1 MNKKPT
7 PKYDPK
13 AFDRPSVT
21 VDALVFTI
29 LDDVLKV
36 ALVKRASEPFKDY
49 WALPGGFID
58 MKEALEETVKRKL
71 SLKAGYEN
79 LYLEQLATFGDPKR
93 DPRTRVITVVYFALT
108 SADNYRSVTSESV
121 TDSQLFDVK
130 KLPTELAFDHK
141 EIIKFGLKRLKSKI
155 QYSNIAYGL
164 LPKEFTLTELQKVY
178 EVILGTTIDKRNFR
192 KKMLATK
199 LLTSTKKKR
208 ADSAHRPAELFR
220 FRTTDLE
227 FFN

>member
-130 KLPTELAFDHK
+130 KLPT
-141 EIIKFGLKRLKSKI
+141 
-155 QYSNIAYGL
+155 
-164 LPKEFTLTELQKVY
+164 
-178 EVILGTTIDKRNFR
+178 
-192 KKMLATK
+192 
-199 LLTSTKKKR
+199 
-208 ADSAHRPAELFR
+208 
-220 FRTTDLE
+220 
-227 FFN
+227 

>member
-1 MNKKPT
+1 MSE
-7 PKYDPK
+7 YDPK
-13 AFDRPSVT
+13 TFDRPSVT

-29 LDDVLKV
+29 AEDVLKV
-36 ALVKRASEPFKDY
+36 ALVKRAAEPFKNY

-58 MKEALEETVKRKL
+58 MKETLEETVKRKL

-108 SADNYRSVTSESV
+108 SADNFRSVTSESV
-121 TDSQLFDVK
+121 SDSQLFDVK
-130 KLPTELAFDHK
+130 KLPPELAFDHK
-141 EIIKFGLKRLKSKI
+141 EIIKFGIERLKSKI

-164 LPKEFTLTELQKVY
+164 LPSEFTLTQLQKVY
-178 EVILGTTIDKRNFR
+178 EVILGKTIDKRNFR
-192 KKMLATK
+192 KKMLTTN
-199 LLTSTKKKR
+199 LLINTKKKT

-220 FRTTDLE
+220 FKSKDLK

>member
-1 MNKKPT
+1 MNKKPMS
-7 PKYDPK
+7 KYDPK

-29 LDDVLKV
+29 ANDVLKV
-36 ALVKRASEPFKDY
+36 ALVKRASEPFKNY

-58 MKEALEETVKRKL
+58 MKETLEESVKRKL

-108 SADNYRSVTSESV
+108 SSDNFRSVTSDSV
-121 TDSQLFDVK
+121 VESQLFDVK
-130 KLPTELAFDHK
+130 KLPPQLAFDHK

-164 LPKEFTLTELQKVY
+164 LPREFTLTELQKVY
-178 EVILGTTIDKRNFR
+178 EVILGTNVDKRNFR

-199 LLTSTKKKR
+199 LLISTKKKR
-208 ADSAHRPAELFR
+208 TDSAHRPAELFR
-220 FRTTDLE
+220 FRSTDLE

>member
-1 MNKKPT
+1 MTMKN
-7 PKYDPK
+7 YDPK
-13 AFDRPSVT
+13 TFDRPSVT

-29 LDDVLKV
+29 EGGILKV
-36 ALVKRASEPFKDY
+36 ALVKRAGEPFKDY

-58 MKEALEETVKRKL
+58 MKETLEEAVRRKL
-71 SLKAGYEN
+71 SLKAGYDN

-108 SADNYRSVTSESV
+108 SSDNFRSVTSESV
-121 TDSQLFDVK
+121 SDSQLFDVK
-130 KLPTELAFDHK
+130 KLPPKLAFDHK
-141 EIIKFGLKRLKSKI
+141 EIIQFGLKRLKNKI

-164 LPKEFTLTELQKVY
+164 LPVEFTLTELQKIY
-178 EVILGTTIDKRNFR
+178 ETILGKTIDKRNFR

-208 ADSAHRPAELFR
+208 VELAHRPAELFK
-220 FRTTDLE
+220 FRSTDLE
-227 FFN
+227 YFD